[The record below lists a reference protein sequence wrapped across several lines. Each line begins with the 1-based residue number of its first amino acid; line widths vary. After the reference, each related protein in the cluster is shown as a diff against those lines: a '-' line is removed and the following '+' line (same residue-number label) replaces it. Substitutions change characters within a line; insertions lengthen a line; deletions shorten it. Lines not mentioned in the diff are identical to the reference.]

1 MSLVQYITCQMSEP
15 YRTKS
20 ASSLTYWLKRG
31 RSLIDDPKATG
42 SELRAASIGVK
53 RIDAELSHMLA
64 KRASVLVQKFNQKY
78 K

>member
-20 ASSLTYWLKRG
+20 ASSLVFWLERG
-31 RSLIDDPKATG
+31 RELLDAPKATG
-42 SELRAASIGVK
+42 SELRAASFGV
-53 RIDAELSHMLA
+53 RNIDAKLSHDLA
-64 KRASVLVQKFNQKY
+64 NRASSLIQEFNQRY

>member
-20 ASSLTYWLKRG
+20 ASSLAFWLERG
-31 RSLIDDPKATG
+31 RELLDDPKATG

-64 KRASVLVQKFNQKY
+64 KRASALVQKFNQKY

>member
-1 MSLVQYITCQMSEP
+1 M
-15 YRTKS
+15 
-20 ASSLTYWLKRG
+20 YWLKRG
-31 RSLIDDPKATG
+31 RELLDDPKATG

-53 RIDAELSHMLA
+53 RVDAELSHMLA